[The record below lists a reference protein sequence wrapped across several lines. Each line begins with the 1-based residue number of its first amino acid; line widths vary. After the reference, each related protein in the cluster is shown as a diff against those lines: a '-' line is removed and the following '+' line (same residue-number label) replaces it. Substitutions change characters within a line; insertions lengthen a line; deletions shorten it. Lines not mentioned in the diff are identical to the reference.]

1 MWREGGVMQEIK
13 DRAASLAG
21 LALERDAIYLYDRLA
36 AIEKDPQRRAAFES
50 IAASERRHAAIWEAK
65 LTSLGEQVP
74 PAARPSWRVRQI
86 AVLARLFGTRA
97 VSDAVKALEG
107 YEESVYGAHSDVAEV
122 HEIASDEAKH
132 AEIWKGLDQTARG
145 KGASAHRAAVVETQ
159 AREPWHRSGGGG
171 TLRAAIFGVSDGLVS
186 NAALVLGIAGATS
199 GGDGSFVVLAGVA
212 GLLAGAFSMA
222 AGEYVSMR
230 SQTEVLERQIELERA
245 ELEAMPE
252 EEEKEIAAIYRG
264 RGFPEGEAAA
274 IAKRLMADPKIALE
288 TLVREE
294 LGLDPEELGSPWGA
308 SIGSFLAFA
317 IGAFVP
323 LLPFILLT
331 GGTALA
337 VSIGLT
343 SLALFAVGASVS
355 LLTGRSALYSGA
367 RQLLI
372 GIAAAGITY
381 LIGSLIGVN
390 V

>member
-1 MWREGGVMQEIK
+1 MQEIK

-65 LTSLGEQVP
+65 LTSLGELVP

-86 AVLARLFGTRA
+86 ALLARLFGTRA

-122 HEIASDEAKH
+122 HEIANDEAKH
-132 AEIWKGLDQTARG
+132 AEIWKGLDQTTRG

-264 RGFPEGEAAA
+264 RGFAEAEAAA
-274 IAKRLMADPKIALE
+274 IAKQLMADPKIALE

-343 SLALFAVGASVS
+343 SLSLFAVGASVS

>member
-1 MWREGGVMQEIK
+1 MQEIK

-308 SIGSFLAFA
+308 SIGSFVAFA

>member
-1 MWREGGVMQEIK
+1 
-13 DRAASLAG
+13 
-21 LALERDAIYLYDRLA
+21 
-36 AIEKDPQRRAAFES
+36 
-50 IAASERRHAAIWEAK
+50 
-65 LTSLGEQVP
+65 
-74 PAARPSWRVRQI
+74 
-86 AVLARLFGTRA
+86 

-107 YEESVYGAHSDVAEV
+107 YEESVYGAHSDVPEV
-122 HEIASDEAKH
+122 HEIANDEAKH

-159 AREPWHRSGGGG
+159 AREPWHRAGGGG

-264 RGFPEGEAAA
+264 RGFGEAEAAA
-274 IAKRLMADPKIALE
+274 IAKKLMSDPKIALE

-308 SIGSFLAFA
+308 SIGSFVSFA
-317 IGAFVP
+317 VGAFVP

-381 LIGSLIGVN
+381 VIGSLIGVS

>member
-1 MWREGGVMQEIK
+1 MQEIK

-21 LALERDAIYLYDRLA
+21 LALERDAIYLYDKLA
-36 AIEKDPQRRAAFES
+36 ALEKDPQRRAAFES

-65 LTSLGEQVP
+65 LIALGEHP
-74 PAARPSWRVRQI
+74 PVAARQSWRVRQI
-86 AVLARLFGTRA
+86 AILARIFGTRA
-97 VSDAVKALEG
+97 VSDMVKALEG
-107 YEESVYGAHSDVAEV
+107 YEEEVYGAHTDVPEV
-122 HEIASDEAKH
+122 HEIAKDEAKH
-132 AEIWKGLDQTARG
+132 AEIWRDLDIAQKTKGVG
-145 KGASAHRAAVVETQ
+145 AHRAAMAETQ
-159 AREPWHRSGGGG
+159 AREPWHRSGGNG
-171 TLRAAIFGVSDGLVS
+171 TLRASIFGISDGLVS
-186 NAALVLGIAGATS
+186 NAALVFGIAGATTS
-199 GGDGSFVVLAGVA
+199 GQSSFVVLAGVA

-252 EEEKEIAAIYRG
+252 EEEKEIASIYRG
-264 RGFPEGEAAA
+264 RGFGEAEATA
-274 IAKRLMADPKIALE
+274 IAKQLMSDPKIALE

-317 IGAFVP
+317 VGAFIP
-323 LLPFILLT
+323 LVPFILLT
-331 GGTALA
+331 GGTALP

-343 SLALFAVGASVS
+343 SLALFGVGAAVS

-367 RQLLI
+367 RQLGI
-372 GIAAAGITY
+372 GAAAAAITY
-381 LIGSLIGVN
+381 LVGSLIGVN

>member
-1 MWREGGVMQEIK
+1 MQEIK

-264 RGFPEGEAAA
+264 RGFAEAEAAA
-274 IAKRLMADPKIALE
+274 IAKQLMADPKIALE

-372 GIAAAGITY
+372 GIGAAGITY

>member
-1 MWREGGVMQEIK
+1 MQEIK

-36 AIEKDPQRRAAFES
+36 AIEKDPQRRAAIES

-308 SIGSFLAFA
+308 SIGSFVAFA

>member
-1 MWREGGVMQEIK
+1 MQEIK

-65 LTSLGEQVP
+65 LRSLGEQVP
-74 PAARPSWRVRQI
+74 PSARPSWRVRQI
-86 AVLARLFGTRA
+86 ALLARLFGTRA

-122 HEIASDEAKH
+122 HEIANDEAKH
-132 AEIWKGLDQTARG
+132 AEIWKGLDQTTRG

-264 RGFPEGEAAA
+264 RGFAEAEAAA
-274 IAKRLMADPKIALE
+274 IAKQLMADPKIALE

-381 LIGSLIGVN
+381 VIGSLIGVS

>member
-1 MWREGGVMQEIK
+1 MQEIK

-86 AVLARLFGTRA
+86 ALLARLFGTRA

-107 YEESVYGAHSDVAEV
+107 YEESVYGAHSDVPEV
-122 HEIASDEAKH
+122 HEIANDEAKH

-252 EEEKEIAAIYRG
+252 EEEEREIAAIYRG
-264 RGFPEGEAAA
+264 RGFAEAEAAA
-274 IAKRLMADPKIALE
+274 IAKQLMADPKIALE

-372 GIAAAGITY
+372 GIGAAGITY

>member
-230 SQTEVLERQIELERA
+230 RQTEVLERQIELERA

-308 SIGSFLAFA
+308 SIGSFVAFA

>member
-1 MWREGGVMQEIK
+1 MQEIK

-65 LTSLGEQVP
+65 LTSLGELVP

-86 AVLARLFGTRA
+86 ALLARLFGTRA

-122 HEIASDEAKH
+122 HEIANDEAKH
-132 AEIWKGLDQTARG
+132 AEIWKGLDQTTRG

-264 RGFPEGEAAA
+264 RGFAEAEAAA
-274 IAKRLMADPKIALE
+274 IAKQLMADPKIALE

-381 LIGSLIGVN
+381 VIGSLIGVN

>member
-1 MWREGGVMQEIK
+1 MQEIK

-36 AIEKDPQRRAAFES
+36 ALEKDSQRRAAFES

-65 LTSLGEQVP
+65 LRSLGENP
-74 PAARPSWRVRQI
+74 PATARPSWRVRQI
-86 AVLARLFGTRA
+86 AILARLFGTRA
-97 VSDAVKALEG
+97 VSDMVKALEG
-107 YEESVYGAHSDVAEV
+107 FEEEVYGAHADVPEV
-122 HEIASDEAKH
+122 HEIAKDEAKH
-132 AEIWKGLDQTARG
+132 AEIWRDLDAAHKT
-145 KGASAHRAAVVETQ
+145 KGADAHRAAVAETQ

-171 TLRAAIFGVSDGLVS
+171 TLRASIFGVSDGLVS
-186 NAALVLGIAGATS
+186 NAALVFGIAGATTS
-199 GGDGSFVVLAGVA
+199 DQGSFVVLAGVA

-252 EEEKEIAAIYRG
+252 EEEKEIAGIYRG
-264 RGFPEGEAAA
+264 RGFSEAEATA
-274 IAKRLMADPKIALE
+274 IARQLMADPKVALE

-317 IGAFVP
+317 AGAFVP
-323 LLPFILLT
+323 LLPFILFAGGAALTVSILLT
-331 GGTALA
+331 G
-337 VSIGLT
+337 
-343 SLALFAVGASVS
+343 LALFGVGAAVS

-367 RQLLI
+367 RQLGI
-372 GIAAAGITY
+372 GAAAAAITY
-381 LIGSLIGVN
+381 LVGSLIGVN

>member
-1 MWREGGVMQEIK
+1 M
-13 DRAASLAG
+13 
-21 LALERDAIYLYDRLA
+21 
-36 AIEKDPQRRAAFES
+36 
-50 IAASERRHAAIWEAK
+50 
-65 LTSLGEQVP
+65 
-74 PAARPSWRVRQI
+74 
-86 AVLARLFGTRA
+86 
-97 VSDAVKALEG
+97 SDAVKALEG
-107 YEESVYGAHSDVAEV
+107 FEESVYGAHSDVPEV
-122 HEIASDEAKH
+122 HEIANDEAKH

-159 AREPWHRSGGGG
+159 AREPWHRAGGGG

-264 RGFPEGEAAA
+264 RGFAEAEAAA
-274 IAKRLMADPKIALE
+274 IAKQLMADPKIALE

-343 SLALFAVGASVS
+343 SLALFTVGASVS

-381 LIGSLIGVN
+381 VIGSLIGVN

>member
-1 MWREGGVMQEIK
+1 MQEIK

-86 AVLARLFGTRA
+86 ALLARLFGTRA

-122 HEIASDEAKH
+122 HEIANDEAKH
-132 AEIWKGLDQTARG
+132 AEIWKGLDQTTRG

-264 RGFPEGEAAA
+264 RGFAEAEAAA
-274 IAKRLMADPKIALE
+274 IAKQLMADPKIALE

-308 SIGSFLAFA
+308 SIGSFLAAVHPADGRDSTRSQHRTHQPRPVCGGGFREPA
-317 IGAFVP
+317 DWPFGT
-323 LLPFILLT
+323 LL
-331 GGTALA
+331 GC
-337 VSIGLT
+337 
-343 SLALFAVGASVS
+343 ASAS
-355 LLTGRSALYSGA
+355 DWDRGCWDHLSDRQPDRCERLDAAAPTRSGA
-367 RQLLI
+367 LLRW
-372 GIAAAGITY
+372 AA
-381 LIGSLIGVN
+381 
-390 V
+390 

>member
-1 MWREGGVMQEIK
+1 
-13 DRAASLAG
+13 
-21 LALERDAIYLYDRLA
+21 
-36 AIEKDPQRRAAFES
+36 
-50 IAASERRHAAIWEAK
+50 
-65 LTSLGEQVP
+65 
-74 PAARPSWRVRQI
+74 
-86 AVLARLFGTRA
+86 
-97 VSDAVKALEG
+97 VKALEG
-107 YEESVYGAHSDVAEV
+107 YEESVYGAHSDVPEV
-122 HEIASDEAKH
+122 HEIANDEAKH

-264 RGFPEGEAAA
+264 RGFGEAEAAA
-274 IAKRLMADPKIALE
+274 IAKKLMSDPKIALE

-308 SIGSFLAFA
+308 SIGSFVSFA
-317 IGAFVP
+317 VGAFVP

-372 GIAAAGITY
+372 GLAAAGITY
-381 LIGSLIGVN
+381 VIGSLIGVS

>member
-1 MWREGGVMQEIK
+1 MQEIK

-65 LTSLGEQVP
+65 LRSLGEQVP
-74 PAARPSWRVRQI
+74 PSARPSWRVRQI
-86 AVLARLFGTRA
+86 ALLARLFGTRA

-107 YEESVYGAHSDVAEV
+107 YEESVYGAHSDVPEV

-171 TLRAAIFGVSDGLVS
+171 TLRAAIFGVAIFGVSDGLVS

-264 RGFPEGEAAA
+264 RGFAEAEAAA
-274 IAKRLMADPKIALE
+274 IAKQLMADPKIALE

-381 LIGSLIGVN
+381 VIGSLIGVS

>member
-1 MWREGGVMQEIK
+1 MQAIK

-74 PAARPSWRVRQI
+74 QAVRPSWRVRQI
-86 AVLARLFGTRA
+86 VLLARLFGTRA

-107 YEESVYGAHSDVAEV
+107 FEESVYGSHSEVPEV
-122 HEIASDEAKH
+122 HEIAKDEAKH
-132 AEIWKGLDQTARG
+132 AEIWKGLDQSVRG
-145 KGASAHRAAVVETQ
+145 KGSSAHRAAVTETQ

-264 RGFPEGEAAA
+264 RGFGEEEAAK
-274 IAKRLMADPKIALE
+274 IAKQLMADPKVALE

-317 IGAFVP
+317 LGAFVP
-323 LLPFILLT
+323 LLPFLLLT

-337 VSIGLT
+337 VSVGLT

>member
-1 MWREGGVMQEIK
+1 
-13 DRAASLAG
+13 
-21 LALERDAIYLYDRLA
+21 
-36 AIEKDPQRRAAFES
+36 
-50 IAASERRHAAIWEAK
+50 
-65 LTSLGEQVP
+65 
-74 PAARPSWRVRQI
+74 
-86 AVLARLFGTRA
+86 
-97 VSDAVKALEG
+97 
-107 YEESVYGAHSDVAEV
+107 
-122 HEIASDEAKH
+122 
-132 AEIWKGLDQTARG
+132 
-145 KGASAHRAAVVETQ
+145 
-159 AREPWHRSGGGG
+159 
-171 TLRAAIFGVSDGLVS
+171 
-186 NAALVLGIAGATS
+186 
-199 GGDGSFVVLAGVA
+199 
-212 GLLAGAFSMA
+212 MA

-264 RGFPEGEAAA
+264 RGFGEAEAAA
-274 IAKRLMADPKIALE
+274 IAKKLMADPKIALE

-308 SIGSFLAFA
+308 SIGSFISFA

-323 LLPFILLT
+323 LLPFILLA

-381 LIGSLIGVN
+381 VIGSLIGVN

>member
-1 MWREGGVMQEIK
+1 MQEIK

-308 SIGSFLAFA
+308 SIGSFVAFA

-372 GIAAAGITY
+372 GIGAAGITY

>member
-1 MWREGGVMQEIK
+1 MQEIK

-36 AIEKDPQRRAAFES
+36 ALEKDPRRRAAFES

-65 LTSLGEQVP
+65 LRSLGENP
-74 PAARPSWRVRQI
+74 PATARPSWRVRQI
-86 AVLARLFGTRA
+86 AILARLFGTRA
-97 VSDAVKALEG
+97 VSDMVKALEG
-107 YEESVYGAHSDVAEV
+107 FEEEVYGAHADVPEV
-122 HEIASDEAKH
+122 HEIAKDEAKH
-132 AEIWKGLDQTARG
+132 AEIWRDLDAAHKT
-145 KGASAHRAAVVETQ
+145 KGADAHRAAVAETQ

-171 TLRAAIFGVSDGLVS
+171 TLRASIFGVSDGLVS
-186 NAALVLGIAGATS
+186 NAALVFGIAGATTS
-199 GGDGSFVVLAGVA
+199 DQGSFVVLAGVA

-252 EEEKEIAAIYRG
+252 EEEKEIAGIYRG
-264 RGFPEGEAAA
+264 RGFSEAEATA
-274 IAKRLMADPKIALE
+274 IARQLMADPKVALE

-317 IGAFVP
+317 AGAFVP
-323 LLPFILLT
+323 LLPFILFAGGAALTVSILLT
-331 GGTALA
+331 G
-337 VSIGLT
+337 
-343 SLALFAVGASVS
+343 LALFGVGAAVS

-367 RQLLI
+367 RQLGI
-372 GIAAAGITY
+372 GAAAAAITY
-381 LIGSLIGVN
+381 LVGSLIGVN

>member
-1 MWREGGVMQEIK
+1 MQEIK

-86 AVLARLFGTRA
+86 ALLARLFGTRA

-107 YEESVYGAHSDVAEV
+107 FEESVYGAHRDVPEV
-122 HEIASDEAKH
+122 DEIASDEAKH

-145 KGASAHRAAVVETQ
+145 NGASAHRAAVVETQ
-159 AREPWHRSGGGG
+159 AREPWHRAGGGG

-264 RGFPEGEAAA
+264 RGFGEAEAAA
-274 IAKRLMADPKIALE
+274 IAKKLMSDPKIALE

-308 SIGSFLAFA
+308 SIGSFVSFA
-317 IGAFVP
+317 VGAFVP

-381 LIGSLIGVN
+381 VIGSLIGVN

>member
-1 MWREGGVMQEIK
+1 MQEIK

-74 PAARPSWRVRQI
+74 PSARPSWRVRQI
-86 AVLARLFGTRA
+86 ALLARLFGTRA

-107 YEESVYGAHSDVAEV
+107 FEEGVYGAHGDVPEV
-122 HEIASDEAKH
+122 HEIAKVEAKH

-145 KGASAHRAAVVETQ
+145 TGASAHRAAVVETQ

-264 RGFPEGEAAA
+264 RGFAEAEAAA
-274 IAKRLMADPKIALE
+274 IAKQLMADPKIALE

-343 SLALFAVGASVS
+343 SLSLFAVGASVS

-367 RQLLI
+367 RQLMI